1 MTVVS
6 ETPKSLNN
14 HSISITENSPSQS
27 QNTKE
32 EKTSGVFNYLKNA
45 PDVAFRAFNYLRDG
59 IYSVFTDLKNSLY
72 VAGYGLVGYGLYKVY
87 QYICDVSV
95 ELDEIFNEIYTNFS
109 QNFSFSLKDLS
120 LEKISSSIAN
130 IANFMIILYQTFFEA
145 YKIREAQ
152 EKAKEYFDTVDPLGH
167 LKPTDTDN
175 KYMNIWNKDLNY
187 NYIKRIVNYGSPYYE
202 SLSTEAKKLYTKVF
216 KFDGEYKST
225 NVAEYISSSAKSFS
239 SILNNALTKLKS
251 AALADYLVCLS
262 AAGAG
267 FYIFKAISNYC
278 FASPDVDHCDKL
290 EKNKENG
297 VDENLDLEN
306 EAIGKC
312 QANLDS

>member
-1 MTVVS
+1 MSVDLEDIDKNNDAMQGMSDYFATCLSKMCSTFS
-6 ETPKSLNN
+6 EP
-14 HSISITENSPSQS
+14 H
-27 QNTKE
+27 
-32 EKTSGVFNYLKNA
+32 KTG
-45 PDVAFRAFNYLRDG
+45 G
-59 IYSVFTDLKNSLY
+59 
-72 VAGYGLVGYGLYKVY
+72 
-87 QYICDVSV
+87 
-95 ELDEIFNEIYTNFS
+95 
-109 QNFSFSLKDLS
+109 
-120 LEKISSSIAN
+120 
-130 IANFMIILYQTFFEA
+130 
-145 YKIREAQ
+145 EAQ
-152 EKAKEYFDTVDPLGH
+152 EKTKEYFDTLDPLGH
-167 LKPTDTDN
+167 LKHTDTDN
-175 KYMNIWNKDLNY
+175 KYLNCHNKDSNY
-187 NYIKRIVNYGSPYYE
+187 NYVKRIVNYGGPYYE
-202 SLSTEAKKLYTKVF
+202 SLSIEDKKTYQEVLESG
-216 KFDGEYKST
+216 GEYKST

-312 QANLDS
+312 PANLDS